1 MAGALEGQVAVVT
14 GGGRGIGRACAI
26 ELAREGASVIVNY
39 VSNADTAEATRDV
52 IHEFGGTVILV
63 KANVSDP
70 DEASDVV
77 ETAVEELGKI
87 DILVNNAGINRD
99 RTIARLSVEEWDEVI
114 KTDLSS
120 MFYCTRAAVPH
131 MREANYGRIIN
142 MSSVIGQMGNVGQA
156 NYAAAK
162 AGMIAF
168 TKTAAKELARN
179 NITVNAVCPGFVST
193 DMVTALSDEIQ
204 DNIKSQIPL
213 GRFGEPAG
221 DRGAGALPVHRGR
234 LLHRRAAL
242 AQRRP
247 VHVERSPRREHG
259 AGEPARAADSE
270 RRRTRGGVCVCRRA
284 GREQ

>member
-14 GGGRGIGRACAI
+14 GGGRGIGRACAV
-26 ELAREGASVIVNY
+26 ELAREGAAVIVNY
-39 VSNADTAEATRDV
+39 VSNADAAEATRDM
-52 IHEFGGTVILV
+52 IHEFGGTVVLV
-63 KANVSDP
+63 KANVADA

-87 DILVNNAGINRD
+87 DILVNNAGVNRD

-114 KTDLSS
+114 QTDLSS

-142 MSSVIGQMGNVGQA
+142 MSSIIGQMGNVGQA
-156 NYAAAK
+156 NYSAAK

-213 GRFGEPAG
+213 GRFAEPEEI
-221 DRGAGALPVHRGR
+221 
-234 LLHRRAAL
+234 AAL
-242 AQRRP
+242 VRFLCTEGGFFTGAQL
-247 VHVERSPRREHG
+247 SPN
-259 AGEPARAADSE
+259 
-270 RRRTRGGVCVCRRA
+270 GG
-284 GREQ
+284 QYM

>member
-14 GGGRGIGRACAI
+14 GGSRGIGRACAI

-39 VSNADTAEATRDV
+39 VSNADAAEATRDA
-52 IHEFGGTVILV
+52 IHEFGGTVVLV
-63 KANVSDP
+63 KANVADA

-87 DILVNNAGINRD
+87 DILVNNAGVNRD

-114 KTDLSS
+114 QTDLSS

-142 MSSVIGQMGNVGQA
+142 MSSIIGQMGNVGQA
-156 NYAAAK
+156 NYSAAK

-213 GRFGEPAG
+213 GRFAEPEEI
-221 DRGAGALPVHRGR
+221 
-234 LLHRRAAL
+234 AAL
-242 AQRRP
+242 VRFLCTEGGFFTGAQL
-247 VHVERSPRREHG
+247 SP
-259 AGEPARAADSE
+259 
-270 RRRTRGGVCVCRRA
+270 TGG
-284 GREQ
+284 QYM